1 LPSAGAEVFRR
12 LCLVFRSSTGAP
24 RRLEVPVA
32 ATANRVTLVDSIWV
46 VDDIGNQD
54 VDRPRKVD

>member
-1 LPSAGAEVFRR
+1 
-12 LCLVFRSSTGAP
+12 
-24 RRLEVPVA
+24 VPVA
-32 ATANRVTLVDSIWV
+32 AIANRVTLVDSIWV

>member
-1 LPSAGAEVFRR
+1 V
-12 LCLVFRSSTGAP
+12 P
-24 RRLEVPVA
+24 RTLQEVPVA

-46 VDDIGNQD
+46 VGDDIGNQD